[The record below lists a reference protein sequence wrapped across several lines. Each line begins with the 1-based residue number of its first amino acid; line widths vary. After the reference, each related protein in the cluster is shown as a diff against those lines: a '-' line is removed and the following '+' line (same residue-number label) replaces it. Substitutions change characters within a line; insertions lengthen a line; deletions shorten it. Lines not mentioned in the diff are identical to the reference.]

1 MHLQTKH
8 LQKKKSNAFSRQP
21 CAKYWGNWDGWDLLS
36 VKAGNW
42 AFWPLML
49 AGCYPPWDLPPSLWV
64 LSLITTTTTRQTS
77 RGAAPYPVL
86 MSWVGTT
93 QNASSEWLCSGK
105 PDKHNLCHVIKV
117 NNHSNESCWSNVPLI
132 WYDENS
138 TLSVRSWSKELWT
151 PV

>member
-42 AFWPLML
+42 AFWSLML
-49 AGCYPPWDLPPSLWV
+49 AGCYPSEIHLPLYGFSHWLLLPPPRRLPGV
-64 LSLITTTTTRQTS
+64 LP
-77 RGAAPYPVL
+77 PYPVL
-86 MSWVGTT
+86 VNWVGTT

-117 NNHSNESCWSNVPLI
+117 NNRSNESCWSNVPLI
-132 WYDENS
+132 WCDENS
-138 TLSVRSWSKELWT
+138 TLSVRSCSKELWT